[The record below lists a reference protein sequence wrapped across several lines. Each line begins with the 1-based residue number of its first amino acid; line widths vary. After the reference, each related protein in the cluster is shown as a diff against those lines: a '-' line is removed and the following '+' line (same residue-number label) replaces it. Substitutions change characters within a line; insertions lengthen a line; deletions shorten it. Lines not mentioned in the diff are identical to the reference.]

1 MKYFIIRICILYLW
15 LWMFMKYFIIFAYFM
30 YDCGCLWNIS
40 QYLHTLCMIV
50 DVYEIFHS
58 ICILYVWLWM
68 FMKYFTIFAYFY
80 VWLWMFMKYFI
91 TFAFFVYGFKFLEK
105 KKQIKC
111 FWECRNE
118 NITVLHI
125 KVPTSFYCQGCELA
139 RVIPLPSLCACIGM
153 SWGDLYPYTVRYM
166 KWVWDICSEVTG
178 FVLFSLHM

>member
-1 MKYFIIRICILYLW
+1 MKYFT
-15 LWMFMKYFIIFAYFM
+15 IFAYFM

-40 QYLHTLCMIV
+40 QYLHTLCTIVNVYEIFYNICILLCMIV
-50 DVYEIFHS
+50 DVCEIFYN
-58 ICILYVWLWM
+58 ICVLCLW
-68 FMKYFTIFAYFY
+68 FQVFRK
-80 VWLWMFMKYFI
+80 
-91 TFAFFVYGFKFLEK
+91 E
-105 KKQIKC
+105 KQIKC

-125 KVPTSFYCQGCELA
+125 KVHTSFYCQGCELA
-139 RVIPLPSLCACIGM
+139 GVIPLPSLCACIGM